1 MVYLAQHFANAD
13 LGRLMLTEAAFWQ
26 EPWRLVTSILPH
38 GDVIHLAFNL
48 YWLWIFGAIVE
59 TRFGHVATLAMVVV
73 FAAGSGAAQ
82 FATGVGGIGLS
93 GVGYGLFGLLFA
105 LSRKD
110 SQLLDVMDDG
120 TAKLFV
126 GWFFFCILLTYADVW
141 AIANVAHG
149 MGAFLGVGTGLFLA
163 KPPHGWPKK
172 KASVPWIG
180 GAGVLLAVA
189 MSIAGAWKFRPHLLI
204 GDDGAH
210 QAAYAGQEAF
220 EAGDYDKALEGYQR
234 AAELAPNN
242 GDYAYNV
249 GVTHARLEDW
259 GAAAAAYER
268 ALLIAPANE
277 QYRQAYL
284 AAVLQ
289 QARLLMDTDPA
300 RAEALLEKLVAEDPN
315 DALVWSQLAVF
326 RQQRGDQAGAKEAM
340 ERAKA
345 LQAAE

>member
-1 MVYLAQHFANAD
+1 
-13 LGRLMLTEAAFWQ
+13 MLTDAAFWQ

-110 SQLLDVMDDG
+110 SQLLGVMDDG

-149 MGAFLGVGTGLFLA
+149 MGAFLGVGTGLALA

-172 KASVPWIG
+172 KAWVPWLG
-180 GAGVLLAVA
+180 GAGVVLAVG
-189 MSIAGAWKFRPHLLI
+189 MSIAGAWQFRPHLLI

-210 QAAYAGQEAF
+210 QAAFAAQEAF
-220 EAGDYDKALEGYQR
+220 ELDDFETALEGYQR
-234 AAELAPNN
+234 AAELDPSN

-249 GVTHARLEDW
+249 GVTHARLGDW
-259 GAAAAAYER
+259 DAAMAAYER
-268 ALLIAPANE
+268 ALLIAPE
-277 QYRQAYL
+277 SDQYRQAYL
-284 AAVLQ
+284 GAVLNL
-289 QARLLMDTDPA
+289 ASVLMTEDPA
-300 RAEALLEKLVAEDPN
+300 RAETLLEKAVRESPD
-315 DALVWSQLAVF
+315 DAIAWSQLAII
-326 RQQRGDQAGAKEAM
+326 RKQRGDEAGAAEAM
-340 ERAKA
+340 ERAQA
-345 LQAAE
+345 LQ